1 MNRTEFEEK
10 YMTHFSEQQKA
21 AVFADEGPVLLLA
34 VPGGGKTTVLVTRLA
49 YMILCRGIRTDR
61 ILTLTYT
68 VAATRDM
75 EARFRELLKSDSL
88 SSEHCGLSGET
99 ASEYCGLSGETV
111 PEFRTING
119 ISAKIIQYYG
129 KLLGKQSFMLLKDEK
144 EKLRRLSAIY
154 RKIEEN
160 YATESEL
167 HALAARI
174 TYIKNGMLSQ
184 DEINELEREENYHLA
199 GIYHTY
205 LKELRAEHLMDYDD
219 QMRYAFSIL
228 KASPETLSH
237 FQKQYPFICVDEAQD
252 TSRIQHSIIR
262 LLASKTGQLFMV
274 GDEDQSIYGFRAA
287 YPQALLDFEQ
297 DHEGARVLVMEDNFR
312 SEPVIVDA
320 AQHFI
325 SKNRLRHPKVMR
337 ASSAA
342 FSEMSAAGSGS
353 TVREVS
359 LRGRSSQY
367 RYLLKVAMDP
377 GCLTAVLFRDNESV
391 LPLIDL
397 LEREQ
402 VPYRIRSADLS
413 FFTNRLVTD
422 IRNIILFS
430 ENPLDTELFLQIYY
444 KLSGY
449 MTKKAALMTA
459 DVSKNSHIPPLEAVF
474 RLKGL
479 PPYVYTGCRDLQRHF
494 RNLKKENASEALL
507 RIRRDMGYDD
517 YLKRSNMSNRSL
529 WILEML
535 ARQESSAA
543 ALLQRLDVLRD
554 AIREK
559 PDDAACLFILST
571 VHSSKGLEYERVF
584 LLDAVKGIFPEEMPD
599 AGLLKKWSIS
609 GGRMELKPDER
620 KQIASYEEE
629 RRLFYVAV
637 TRARKNLTLFRMPNE
652 SSFVTDF
659 LKGIP
664 EKKDVSSEAAGKAAE
679 GGSIAA
685 ECRNPMQKARS
696 YEEFCESL
704 AEGLAVRHLKFG
716 EGVVTALTEEFVTI
730 VFDDDVE
737 KKFLLRTLYQKDL
750 LRE

>member
-1 MNRTEFEEK
+1 
-10 YMTHFSEQQKA
+10 
-21 AVFADEGPVLLLA
+21 
-34 VPGGGKTTVLVTRLA
+34 
-49 YMILCRGIRTDR
+49 MILCRGIRPDR

-88 SSEHCGLSGET
+88 SSEHCGFSGET

-129 KLLGKQSFMLLKDEK
+129 KMLGKQSFILLKDEK

-154 RKIEEN
+154 RKTEES

-184 DEINELEREENYHLA
+184 EEISELEREEDFHLA
-199 GIYHTY
+199 EIYYTY

-228 KASPETLSH
+228 RSSPETLSH
-237 FQKQYPFICVDEAQD
+237 FQKMYPYICVDEAQD

-287 YPQALLDFEQ
+287 YPQALLDFER
-297 DHEGARVLVMEDNFR
+297 DHQGARVLVMEDNFR

-337 ASSAA
+337 ASSAT
-342 FSEMSAAGSGS
+342 FSEMPAAGSGS
-353 TVREVS
+353 TGSTVRVVP

-367 RYLLKVAMDP
+367 RYLLKVASEP
-377 GCLTAVLFRDNESV
+377 GCQTAVLYRDNESA

-402 VPYRIRSADLS
+402 VPYRVRSADLS

-449 MTKKAALMTA
+449 MTKKAALMA
-459 DVSKNSHIPPLEAVF
+459 VDVSKESHIPPLEAVC

-494 RNLKKENASEALL
+494 RNLKKETASDALL

-517 YLKRSNMSNRSL
+517 YLKRSGMSNRSL
-529 WILEML
+529 WILGML

-543 ALLQRLDVLRD
+543 TLIQRLDVLRD
-554 AIREK
+554 VIREK
-559 PDDAACLFILST
+559 PDDTACLFILST
-571 VHSSKGLEYERVF
+571 VHSSKGLEYDRVF

-599 AGLLKKWSIS
+599 SGLLKKWYIR
-609 GGRMELKPDER
+609 GGGIELKPDET
-620 KQIASYEEE
+620 KQIAAYEEE

-637 TRARKNLTLFRMPNE
+637 TRARKNLVLFGMPNE

-664 EKKDVSSEAAGKAAE
+664 EKKDGIFEPSGKIGE

-685 ECRNPMQKARS
+685 ECKPPLRKARS
-696 YEEFCESL
+696 YEEFCASL
-704 AEGLAVRHLKFG
+704 AEGLVVGHRKYG
-716 EGVVTALTEEFVTI
+716 EGVVTQLTEEYVTI
-730 VFDDDVE
+730 AFDDDME
-737 KKFLLRTLYQKDL
+737 KKFLLRTLYDKDL
-750 LRE
+750 LGK